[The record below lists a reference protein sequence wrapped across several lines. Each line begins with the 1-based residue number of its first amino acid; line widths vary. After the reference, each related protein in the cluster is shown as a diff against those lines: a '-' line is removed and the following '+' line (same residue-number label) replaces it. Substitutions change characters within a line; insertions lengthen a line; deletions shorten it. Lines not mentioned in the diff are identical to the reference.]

1 MKRKYI
7 AIILGI
13 IFAGI
18 AIRLFPNIL
27 NYAWG
32 NDYGIYYYLSQA
44 FLSGKSLVYP
54 PNSPWGTDGYQY
66 FPVTFLIVDF
76 VHLIT
81 GISVAEALDYSIPIL
96 GGLTPFLLYLIS
108 REIGLDRITSA
119 LAGFLLVV
127 SPVQLYQTSQP
138 NYLTTGHFFLLLSI
152 YFFLAY
158 HRKKIFAVPLA
169 ISVILLVLSHQLSTY
184 FFLISIVGMVF
195 SVNLLNTKWKS
206 FLFSDM
212 LVIEL
217 SGTFMLTYLLLRVP
231 NMVQFF
237 SGAVHG
243 LGYVGVIVLFYSLV
257 LVSYL
262 ALRNFNSAK
271 FREKAIRV
279 MGRLKMTIE
288 PRGDLMLVFVASLS
302 IMAILV
308 ALIATGTIPRFISY
322 YAVIISLPFIV
333 FLAVST
339 IGIKYFLIENNIA
352 EVLGWTMAILISLL
366 YSFASKNTVLL
377 PARHIE
383 YLSEPFSIIS
393 GYVIVKWYLHFK
405 SMKGRI
411 NVREKNTRV
420 RGMHKFGEGIAT
432 PIAMNTPAG
441 VTMIT
446 MPRQRVTTSLRHYT
460 ASARR
465 PFENVVAIAA
475 VSLVLLM
482 GVASYPMVS
491 DFIPSHTEAITL
503 EDNATIQYLVEYG
516 NKSLSV
522 ATDHQM
528 GILLY
533 SYGFASPFNN
543 ISTLWNSTSWTG
555 AIDEITG
562 QNGSYAPIGYVF
574 LNTFMLQYGVWGY
587 NSSLNP
593 NQLPIMVNGTA
604 FTKFFA
610 PPFVLLYENSST
622 TRNSTTYLFSLNW
635 TYLGNKGYNLSYY
648 YGLYEKKEGNAS
660 AIQLSPTFPAFEQ
673 MKAYSPSLSPL
684 SPYFLSLQRQ
694 RPCWL
699 SPELPPPVLPQRLS
713 NLLLCSLLF

>member
-1 MKRKYI
+1 MRKRQI

-18 AIRLFPNIL
+18 AIRLLPNIL

-66 FPVTFLIVDF
+66 FPVTYLIVDI
-76 VHLIT
+76 VHFTT

-96 GGLTPFLLYLIS
+96 GGLTPFILYLIS
-108 REIGLDRITSA
+108 REIGFDRMTSA

-158 HRKKIFAVPLA
+158 HRKKVFAIPLA
-169 ISVILLVLSHQLSTY
+169 VSIVLLVLSHQLSTY
-184 FFLISIVGMVF
+184 FFLLSIVGMVF
-195 SVNLLNTKWKS
+195 SVNLLNTKWRS
-206 FLFSDM
+206 FLLSDM

-217 SGTFMLTYLLLRVP
+217 SGTLMLTYLLLRVP

-243 LGYVGVIVLFYSLV
+243 FGYVGVIILFYSLI
-257 LVSYL
+257 LVCYFGL
-262 ALRNFNSAK
+262 KNFNSTR
-271 FREKAIRV
+271 FREKAIGV
-279 MGRLKMTIE
+279 MGKLKMAIE
-288 PRGDLMLVFVASLS
+288 PRSDLVLVLVASVS
-302 IMAILV
+302 IMAILIV
-308 ALIATGTIPRFISY
+308 LIATGTIPRFISY
-322 YAVIISLPFIV
+322 FAVVISLPFIV

-352 EVLGWTMAILISLL
+352 EVLGWAMAILISLL

-393 GYVIVKWYLHFK
+393 GYVIMKWYLHFK
-405 SMKGRI
+405 SERKRI
-411 NVREKNTRV
+411 NVREKKV
-420 RGMHKFGEGIAT
+420 RNVGGRQIREGVAA
-432 PIAMNTPAG
+432 PIAMITPAG

-446 MPRQRVTTSLRHYT
+446 MPRQNVTASIRHYT

-465 PFENVVAIAA
+465 PVENIVAIAA

-491 DFIPSHTEAITL
+491 EFIPSHTEAITV

-516 NKSLSV
+516 NRSLSV

-533 SYGFASPFNN
+533 SYGFDSPFNN
-543 ISTLWNSTSWTG
+543 ISTLWNSSSWTG
-555 AIDEITG
+555 AISEITG
-562 QNGSYAPIGYVF
+562 ENGSYAPIGYVL
-574 LNTFMLQYGVWGY
+574 LNTYMLQYGVWGY

-593 NQLPIMVNGTA
+593 NELPIMINSTA
-604 FTKFFA
+604 FAKFFA
-610 PPFVLLYENSST
+610 PPFILAYENSST

-635 TYLGNKGYNLSYY
+635 TYLGHMGYNLSYY
-648 YGLYEKKEGNAS
+648 YGLYEQKEGNVS
-660 AIQLSPTFPAFEQ
+660 AIQLSPTFPVFEQ
-673 MKAYSPSLSPL
+673 MKVYSPSLSPL

-694 RPCWL
+694 RHGLL
-699 SPELPPPVLPQRLS
+699 SPGLLPPV
-713 NLLLCSLLF
+713 